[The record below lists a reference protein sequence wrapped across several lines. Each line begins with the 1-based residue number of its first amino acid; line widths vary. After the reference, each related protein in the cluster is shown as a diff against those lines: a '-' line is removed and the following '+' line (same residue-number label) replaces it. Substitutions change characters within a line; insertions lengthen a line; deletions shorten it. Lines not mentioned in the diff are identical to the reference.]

1 MQSDTPPAVSFRHVH
16 KIYDGKIPAVRDL
29 SLEVAPGELLTLLG
43 PSGAGK
49 TTLLMLLAGF
59 EHPDAGEILV
69 DGRPIA
75 RTPPHRRGIG
85 IVFQNCA
92 LFPHLTVAG
101 NTAFPLRVRR

>member
-1 MQSDTPPAVSFRHVH
+1 MQPDAAPAVSFRHVH
-16 KIYDGKIPAVRDL
+16 KSYDGVSPAVRDL

-49 TTLLMLLAGF
+49 TTVLMLLAGF
-59 EHPDAGEILV
+59 ERLGAGEILV
-69 DGRPIA
+69 GGQAIA

-85 IVFQNCA
+85 IVFQNYA

-101 NTAFPLRVRR
+101 NAAFPLRVRR